1 MNEIKQHIY
10 DLCQMNG
17 NKRIVAS
24 FTSPYTSSYYIYS
37 AEQSD
42 SDFRFKGIDIWGK
55 EKLINDHITLSDRE
69 CKDVSF
75 SDRNIGMTVEDY
87 ILVKEII
94 NIQNELSTIIR
105 HVSNKEEILNDI
117 HIYI

>member
-1 MNEIKQHIY
+1 
-10 DLCQMNG
+10 MNG

-42 SDFRFKGIDIWGK
+42 SDFLFKGIDIWGK
-55 EKLINDHITLSDRE
+55 EKLINDHITISDRE
-69 CKDVSF
+69 CTDIRF
-75 SDRNIGMTVEDY
+75 SDRNIGMAVEDY

-94 NIQNELSTIIR
+94 NVQNELSTIITQLR
-105 HVSNKEEILNDI
+105 KKEEILNDNNL
-117 HIYI
+117 YI

>member
-1 MNEIKQHIY
+1 
-10 DLCQMNG
+10 MNG

-42 SDFRFKGIDIWGK
+42 SDFLFKGIDIWGK
-55 EKLINDHITLSDRE
+55 EKLINDHITISDRE
-69 CKDVSF
+69 CTDIRF